1 MTLNKSNIL
10 CLVVLFLFLIFG
22 FFVSSGTI
30 VSIYSDIGREFYVP
44 WQMNEGQVLYKDIF
58 NVYPPLGY
66 QLNAFVMNLFS
77 NDINSLFY
85 MGLISSAFA
94 ICAVYFISKEYM
106 NNMIAFLLSSLVIFS
121 CVYYP
126 YISNY
131 ISPYSYSVLYA
142 MVTFLWAFFFLIKY
156 FKTAKINLFYISS
169 LFYGMSVC
177 FKYEF
182 IFFCLVLI
190 GVICYKKMGLKKGLF
205 SLLCIFFV
213 PILSLATLFIQGC
226 SLSELILALKDI
238 ISLSSANSVKALYT
252 NMGFIPSFPTFFA
265 AMKSLFFFALFCSI
279 IFFYSNF
286 IISRKIA
293 DIVKILLLIPIPVF
307 IVIIFPLHY
316 ATSNAHFLGFGYFSI
331 VILLINLF
339 RKVENKELL
348 LLLNIVAI
356 LSCFK
361 CFGAISLSIYGTFFL
376 PILLVNLV
384 ASLDTKKYFIPIS
397 CVLISLIYLYV
408 KEDIYKFSFW
418 KTDAYKITTNL
429 YSDNNYFSER
439 YSKLIPYINENI
451 KPNEKLLVLPEGCML
466 NYLTKRKSDNKLYY
480 LIPPNVD
487 VFSQTSIVERLKLDM
502 PKYIIV
508 FSNYYKWYNT
518 TTFAN
523 GYGVE
528 IQKFIEENYNV
539 IEEAS
544 DKYDKMYK
552 LKEI

>member
-1 MTLNKSNIL
+1 MLNRTDYIY
-10 CLVVLFLFLIFG
+10 LFLLFILLIFG
-22 FFVSSGTI
+22 FIVSSGTI

-66 QLNAFVMNLFS
+66 QLNAFIMKIFS
-77 NDINSLFY
+77 NNINSLFY
-85 MGLISSAFA
+85 MGLGSSILA
-94 ICAVYFISKEYM
+94 IGVIYLISKEYM
-106 NNMIAFLLSSLVIFS
+106 NNILALLIGSLVIFS

-142 MVTFLWAFFFLIKY
+142 MVAFLWAFFFLVRY
-156 FKTAKINLFYISS
+156 FKTEKINLFYFSC
-169 LFYGMSVC
+169 LLYGMSVC

-182 IFFCLVLI
+182 ILFILVLLGTI
-190 GVICYKKMGLKKGLF
+190 FYKKL
-205 SLLCIFFV
+205 
-213 PILSLATLFIQGC
+213 PIKNILLSLIGLILVPVLSLITLFIQGC
-226 SLSELILALKDI
+226 SINDLTVALKDI
-238 ISLSSANSVKALYT
+238 MSLSSANSVTAFYI
-252 NMGFIPSFPTFFA
+252 NIGFIPSISTFIA
-265 AMKSLFFFALFCSI
+265 AIKSLFFFSIFCLI

-286 IISRKIA
+286 IISRKISG
-293 DIVKILLLIPIPVF
+293 IVKIILLIPITVF
-307 IVIIFPLHY
+307 VILILPFHY
-316 ATSNAHFLGFGYFSI
+316 AVSNAHFLGFGYLSI

-348 LLLNIVAI
+348 LLLNISAI

-376 PILLVNLV
+376 PILLVNLI
-384 ASLDTKKYFIPIS
+384 ASVDSKKYLIPLC
-397 CVLISLIYLYV
+397 CVLVSIIYLYV
-408 KEDIYKFSFW
+408 KEDVYKFNLW
-418 KTDAYKITTNL
+418 KTDNFKISEKL
-429 YSDNNYFSER
+429 YSDNNYFSKR
-439 YSKLIPYINENI
+439 YSELIPYINANI
-451 KPNEKLLVLPEGCML
+451 KPDEKLLVLPEGCML

-487 VFSQTSIVERLKLDM
+487 VFSQNGIIERLRENM
-502 PKYIIV
+502 PEYIIV
-508 FSNYYKWYNT
+508 FSNYYVWYNT

-528 IQKFIEENYNV
+528 IQKFIEDNYNIV
-539 IEEAS
+539 EKAS
-544 DKYDKMYK
+544 GKYDKMYK